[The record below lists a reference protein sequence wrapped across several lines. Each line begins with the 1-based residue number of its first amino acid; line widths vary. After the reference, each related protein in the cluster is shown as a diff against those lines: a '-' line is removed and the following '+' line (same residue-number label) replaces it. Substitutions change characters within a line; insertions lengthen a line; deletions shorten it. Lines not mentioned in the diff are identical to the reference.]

1 MRAPT
6 LVPQTRT
13 GHGLLILALSLGLTA
28 CQPQAPDGGQAEA
41 PADAPAELAA
51 PGTVEAEPPAAPG
64 PFAGDL
70 RAVGTEPFWGL
81 SITGG
86 EIILERPDFP
96 ASRGPNPGFVME
108 DGQAVWRTRTTDGGD
123 LMVTMRQ
130 AACSDGMSDLAY
142 VYVAEVQSGDET
154 LSGCAGKADAMPTEA
169 EGEAPAP
176 APAS

>member
-1 MRAPT
+1 MRAPI
-6 LVPQTRT
+6 LVRQTRT
-13 GHGLLILALSLGLTA
+13 GHGLLILALALGLGA

-41 PADAPAELAA
+41 PAAAPAEVAG
-51 PGTVEAEPPAAPG
+51 PGTADAEPPAAPG

-96 ASRGPNPGFVME
+96 PSRGPDPGFVME

-123 LMVTMRQ
+123 LMVTLRQ
-130 AACSDGMSDLAY
+130 APCSDGMSDLAY
-142 VYVAEVQSGDET
+142 AYVAEVQSGDET
-154 LSGCAGKADAMPTEA
+154 LSGCAGKADAMPR
-169 EGEAPAP
+169 EGEVPAP
-176 APAS
+176 